1 MTRGASLRI
10 FEAVEPDC
18 GDAMGF
24 DQTAFFAIVDVS
36 LCQSGQRF
44 TGDGVLLIFVSEP
57 LQGAL
62 ISSSFLLSF
71 GDRVGERQP
80 LQIGGQISRLVV
92 IVLMEG
98 KQLLV
103 EFNRPQRERIGIF
116 GGRLPLEEF
125 LVGAED
131 RTVGG
136 NLKPINPA
144 RDLFVQRI
152 KTNRLVSNKIKNGR
166 PTMVTFRVAALSQ
179 LIIFRNRNLF

>member
-1 MTRGASLRI
+1 M
-10 FEAVEPDC
+10 
-18 GDAMGF
+18 
-24 DQTAFFAIVDVS
+24 
-36 LCQSGQRF
+36 
-44 TGDGVLLIFVSEP
+44 LLIFVSES
-57 LQGAL
+57 LQGTS
-62 ISSSFLLSF
+62 ISSPFLLSL
-71 GDRVGERQP
+71 GDIIGERQP
-80 LQIGGQISRLVV
+80 LQIGGQVSRLVV

-152 KTNRLVSNKIKNGR
+152 KTCLLYTSPSPRD
-166 PTMVTFRVAALSQ
+166 
-179 LIIFRNRNLF
+179 